1 MVQVIKVSLMVTV
14 GFVPG
19 SIAATC
25 DLPVT
30 ELVVVSKPDLL
41 VVIVTV
47 TDWSGRRPVTVIN
60 PVELMLACP
69 ALDVTA

>member
-1 MVQVIKVSLMVTV
+1 MVQVIRVSLKVTV

-19 SIAATC
+19 SIGATC

-30 ELVVVSKPDLL
+30 DPDPDAYPVLVVVT
-41 VVIVTV
+41 VTV
-47 TDWSGRRPVTVIN
+47 TDWSGRRPVTVSS

-69 ALDVTA
+69 ALEETA

>member
-1 MVQVIKVSLMVTV
+1 MVQVIKVSLKVTV

-19 SIAATC
+19 SIGATC

-30 ELVVVSKPDLL
+30 EAVVVAEPDLL

-47 TDWSGRRPVTVIN
+47 TD
-60 PVELMLACP
+60 
-69 ALDVTA
+69 